1 MGEAV
6 NIDAPSPAPS
16 SKAYSSLVEA
26 LEAFMR
32 RVPGSGPYMLDIRD
46 KVDAMYGEGAFMRG
60 IGAP

>member
-1 MGEAV
+1 MMGEAV
-6 NIDAPSPAPS
+6 NIAAPSPAS
-16 SKAYSSLVEA
+16 DKHVSLVAA

-32 RVPGSGPYMLDIRD
+32 RVPGSGPYTLDIRD